1 MTRLSNYVGFFYCKI
16 YVFFCEQAPL
26 CSQITSYRNI
36 WIYIVLFSFSKTD
49 PNEKRDED
57 TGPKLNDLGFW
68 DKLVA
73 LVASVIEEDRNSYAP
88 VLSQFPAELNIGQ
101 VKNTNTQRMFF
112 ST

>member
-1 MTRLSNYVGFFYCKI
+1 MTK
-16 YVFFCEQAPL
+16 
-26 CSQITSYRNI
+26 TK
-36 WIYIVLFSFSKTD
+36 LFQTD

-57 TGPKLNDLGFW
+57 TGPKLDDLGFW

-101 VKNTNTQRMFF
+101 VKCPIDILVTSLQNTSNIFMVTN
-112 ST
+112 

>member
-1 MTRLSNYVGFFYCKI
+1 MI
-16 YVFFCEQAPL
+16 YMAENIRYLLLVISFC
-26 CSQITSYRNI
+26 NI
-36 WIYIVLFSFSKTD
+36 LTFCFIFKTD

-57 TGPKLNDLGFW
+57 TGPKLDDLGFW

-101 VKNTNTQRMFF
+101 VKYHIYF
-112 ST
+112 

>member
-1 MTRLSNYVGFFYCKI
+1 LKYYF
-16 YVFFCEQAPL
+16 
-26 CSQITSYRNI
+26 
-36 WIYIVLFSFSKTD
+36 VLKTD

-57 TGPKLNDLGFW
+57 TGPKLDDLGFW

-101 VKNTNTQRMFF
+101 VKCLILYNSYKIYKYISVC
-112 ST
+112 STKISSEAVRSHDVELFCGRHEVCVRRT

>member
-1 MTRLSNYVGFFYCKI
+1 MIL
-16 YVFFCEQAPL
+16 
-26 CSQITSYRNI
+26 
-36 WIYIVLFSFSKTD
+36 KTD

-57 TGPKLNDLGFW
+57 KGPKLDDLGFW

-101 VKNTNTQRMFF
+101 VKYIFDFISLNDYF
-112 ST
+112 

>member
-1 MTRLSNYVGFFYCKI
+1 MKFYFI
-16 YVFFCEQAPL
+16 L
-26 CSQITSYRNI
+26 
-36 WIYIVLFSFSKTD
+36 KTD

-57 TGPKLNDLGFW
+57 TGPKLDDLGFW

-101 VKNTNTQRMFF
+101 VKYKINF
-112 ST
+112 SFNL

>member
-1 MTRLSNYVGFFYCKI
+1 MILNFKSLNAIFSKI
-16 YVFFCEQAPL
+16 Y
-26 CSQITSYRNI
+26 TSVLHYLK
-36 WIYIVLFSFSKTD
+36 LFSDCWLNKLFFFFKTD

-57 TGPKLNDLGFW
+57 TGPKLDDLGFW

-101 VKNTNTQRMFF
+101 VNNYLI
-112 ST
+112 